1 MRLLALGLFA
11 LIAFSVPADAVAQEE
26 ADDTAYWYV
35 SHYQIPWAKVDSL
48 VSLEKTYS
56 PQIREATTP
65 EQTGVLDRKLL
76 IHDTGTEYNVVI
88 MTKYPS
94 WNAIRAETD
103 VLELV
108 FPDEAERSTI
118 QEAYGWIFEDTDHR
132 DAIYVEAED
141 LQN

>member
-1 MRLLALGLFA
+1 MRLLTLGLFV
-11 LIAFSVPADAVAQEE
+11 LLLSVPADALAQEE

-48 VSLEKTYS
+48 VSLEKRYS

-65 EQTGVLDRKLL
+65 EETGVLDRKVL
-76 IHDTGTEYNVVI
+76 IHDTGNEWNVVI
-88 MTKYPS
+88 MTKFPS
-94 WNAIRAETD
+94 WEAIRAEID

-108 FPDEAERSTI
+108 FPDEAERSAL
-118 QEAYGWIFEDTDHR
+118 QEAYGWVFEDTDHW